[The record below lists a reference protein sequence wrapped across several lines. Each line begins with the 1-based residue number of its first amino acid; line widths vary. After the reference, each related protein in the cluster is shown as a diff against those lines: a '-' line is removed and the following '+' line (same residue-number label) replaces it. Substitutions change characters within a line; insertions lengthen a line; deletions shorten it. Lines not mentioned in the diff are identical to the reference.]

1 MRLTTIKLLGAAGR
15 MFGRVHHL
23 AVSSPAEAVRALC
36 TLHPGFHAWVLDQHD
51 RGVAWR
57 VITDT
62 PYGVS
67 ADELQR
73 ETSSDTIIFAPLVQG
88 AGGNAGSVFQIVL
101 GVALIALAFVSFGT
115 TALAG
120 VLSGGV
126 GSIGMGFI
134 GLGLLLG
141 GIAQL
146 ITPTPQKPKTDAL
159 QSNLFTRNSN
169 DGGFGEIVPVLY
181 GQRRVRSPRV
191 ISFDL
196 SLTGSRDVD
205 LTGAVGLLGYVN
217 GRPLEAT
224 FPPPAPPV
232 PLPPAPPTPEVEDYY
247 GDWAYQVYGWEDSV
261 FLDWWS
267 N

>member
-1 MRLTTIKLLGAAGR
+1 MERLITIKLLGAAGR

-36 TLHPGFHAWVLDQHD
+36 ALHPTFQGWVLEQHD
-51 RGVAWR
+51 LGVAWR

-62 PYGVS
+62 PRGLA

-73 ETSSDTIIFAPLVQG
+73 ETSSETIIFAPLIRG
-88 AGGNAGSVFQIVL
+88 AGGGAGSVLQIVL

-120 VLSGGV
+120 VLSGGI
-126 GSIGMGFI
+126 GSIGMGFV

-146 ITPTPQKPKTDAL
+146 ITPTPKKPSDPK

-169 DGGFGEIVPVLY
+169 DGGFGEVVPVLY

-196 SLTGSRDVD
+196 SIQTERNINQAG
-205 LTGAVGLLGYVN
+205 TVGLLGYVAEKD
-217 GRPLEAT
+217 L
-224 FPPPAPPV
+224 
-232 PLPPAPPTPEVEDYY
+232 
-247 GDWAYQVYGWEDSV
+247 
-261 FLDWWS
+261 
-267 N
+267 